1 MLVYMDN
8 CAIQRPLDDKSNLMN
23 RIEAEA
29 VMGLFELIEKKR
41 FELVNSEVL
50 MYELNNT
57 PDPERIDFGKKV
69 LSLCKTT
76 YPLTEVIVAKA
87 KEFEEKGIKA
97 IDALHLAT
105 AVINN
110 VKYLCT
116 CDYKFLKKALKL
128 ENIATKV
135 ILPTDL
141 IKEVIK

>member
-1 MLVYMDN
+1 MLVYLDN
-8 CAIQRPLDDKSNLMN
+8 CAIQRPLDDRSNLMN

-29 VMGLFELIEKKR
+29 VMGLFELIEKKKL
-41 FELVNSEVL
+41 ELVNSEVL
-50 MYELNNT
+50 MFELNNT

-76 YPLTEVIVAKA
+76 YSLTDVIVEKA

-105 AVINN
+105 AVTNN

-116 CDYKFLKKALKL
+116 CDYKFLKKALMLK
-128 ENIATKV
+128 NIGTKV